1 MPAAEDPRAETRLR
15 ALRDFAGRARYPS
28 LTEIVD
34 AGSAEVM
41 TRLDRAGVPFLLL
54 KGPALAR
61 FLYRPDER
69 RPYIDVDLLVA
80 PGLRDRAGAT
90 LAALGYENLTKRA
103 GVDEF
108 TGALHAET
116 WHSSTRMPV
125 DLHWRL
131 AGCGAPPEKAWPCL
145 FEGRQ
150 TVLVAGCAAPVLSRA
165 GLALHL
171 ATHAAQHGPRDV
183 KAIGDLER
191 GVDRWPL
198 DDWQAAARLAVAVEG
213 VESLAAGLRLCP
225 QGVALAETLGLPPS
239 AELSW
244 TIVNRGS
251 RPRGT
256 FHLEAFRRAGGPRDA
271 IRVVRR
277 SLLPSRVWI
286 RREYSWAGGS
296 GPRLAAGYARH
307 LLRAPAWAA
316 SAWRYRRRARRAARR
331 EPG

>member
-15 ALRDFAGRARYPS
+15 ALTEFAGRARYPS

-34 AGSAEVM
+34 AASAEVM
-41 TRLDRAGVPFLLL
+41 TKLEGAGVPFLLL

-61 FLYRPDER
+61 FLYRSDER

-80 PGLRDRAGAT
+80 PGFRERAGET
-90 LAALGYENLTKRA
+90 LAALGYENLTERA
-103 GVDEF
+103 GVEEF

-131 AGCGAPPEKAWPCL
+131 AGCGAAPERAWPRL
-145 FEGRQ
+145 FEDHQ
-150 TVLVAGCAAPVLSRA
+150 MVLVAGCEAPVLSRA

-171 ATHAAQHGPRDV
+171 ATHAAQHGPGDV

-191 GVDRWPL
+191 GVERWPL

-213 VESLAAGLRLCP
+213 VEALAAGLRLCP
-225 QGVALAETLGLPPS
+225 QGVALAEVLELRPN

-244 TIVNRGS
+244 TIVNRRS

-256 FHLEAFRRAGGPRDA
+256 FHLEALRRASGPRDA

-277 SLLPSRVWI
+277 SLLPRRAWI
-286 RREYSWAGGS
+286 RREYPWAAGGM
-296 GPRLAAGYARH
+296 PRLVAGYARH
-307 LLRAPAWAA
+307 MLRTPAWAA
-316 SAWRYRRRARRAARR
+316 RAWRYRRRARRAAWR
-331 EPG
+331 EPD